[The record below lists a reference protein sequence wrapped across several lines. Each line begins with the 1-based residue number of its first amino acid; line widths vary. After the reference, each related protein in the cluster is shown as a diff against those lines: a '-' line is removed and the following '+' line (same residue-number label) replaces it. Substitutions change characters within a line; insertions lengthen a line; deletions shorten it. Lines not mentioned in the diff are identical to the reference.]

1 MKPLP
6 RISDEQR
13 EGVRKLLNWCVHM
26 YQIEVDDSLKSTW
39 KKRIDFLAELQKKQS
54 YNNFDKKAFNLIREE
69 YYKYKLG

>member
-13 EGVRKLLNWCVHM
+13 EGVRKLLNWCVHN
-26 YQIEVDDSLKSTW
+26 YQNCSGINAKRMW
-39 KKRIDFLAELQKKQS
+39 KQRIDLMARLQRQQS